1 MDKESWTR
9 YFTKVEGAKDKKVS
23 SIEIEFV
30 VENAEQGSVH
40 VTDFQLQD
48 GEQVTATIP
57 NTAEWFKAKYGT
69 LDETS
74 TAVGDDVYL
83 GDQPRVFENVQNR
96 FYNIV
101 GRGHEVIVVP
111 NIFESNFN
119 EPTVTTAVDLT
130 LYAKN
135 EFDLLR
141 ISSNYGAFK
150 TGYGEMVY
158 EDEPDHPLN
167 KRYTREFIFDIPGGP
182 GSEIKLLGT
191 QRVATVDGKPANLAS
206 RVISVGKGKLPI
218 RRQVFMGLAYGSNRI
233 RIEFYKLV
241 DGVMRDTGIGYW
253 GIAELFHWEEGGSK
267 F

>member
-1 MDKESWTR
+1 MNKESWTR
-9 YFTKVEGAKDKKVS
+9 YFAELTEFQRKKVS
-23 SIEIEFV
+23 SIDLEFV

-40 VTDFQLQD
+40 ITDLQLQE
-48 GEQVTATIP
+48 GQQATATIP

-74 TAVGDDVYL
+74 TAVGGDVYL

-111 NIFESNFN
+111 NIFETNFN
-119 EPTVTTAVDLT
+119 EPTVTTVVDLT

-141 ISSNYGAFK
+141 ISSNYGALK

-206 RVISVGKGKLPI
+206 RTISVGDGKFPI
-218 RRQVFMGLAYGSNRI
+218 KRQLFMGIPYGSNRI

-241 DGVMRDTGIGYW
+241 DGKMQDTGIGFW
-253 GIAELFHWEEGGSK
+253 GIAELFQWEEGRSR

>member
-9 YFTKVEGAKDKKVS
+9 YFAELTEFQRKKVS
-23 SIEIEFV
+23 SIDLEFV

-40 VTDFQLQD
+40 ITDLQLQE
-48 GEQVTATIP
+48 GQQATATIP

-74 TAVGDDVYL
+74 TAVGGDVYL

-111 NIFESNFN
+111 NIFETNFN
-119 EPTVTTAVDLT
+119 EPTVTTVVDLT

-206 RVISVGKGKLPI
+206 RTISVGDGKFPI
-218 RRQVFMGLAYGSNRI
+218 KRQLFMGIPYGSNRI

-241 DGVMRDTGIGYW
+241 DGKMQDTGIGFW
-253 GIAELFHWEEGGSK
+253 GIAELFQWEEGRSR